1 MGTGIYLRPVG
12 RLVAGEGGGNGDMQ
26 SLPLA
31 GRESLR
37 FSAIE
42 LIERQGDWAGRR
54 IVSLQGADDIS
65 LRTQM
70 PQAAAH
76 EILYRIQM
84 PRGDI
89 AGLTLDRTR
98 IMGIV
103 NVTPDSFSDGG
114 QFNNA
119 EAAIEHALKLD
130 EEGADILDIGGE
142 STRPGA
148 APVAL
153 EEELRRILPV
163 IDGLRG
169 RTRARLSIDTRK
181 GEVMRRAAAAGVHMI
196 NDVSALSY
204 DSKSMRVVADTGLPV
219 LLMHSLGDPKVMQ
232 DDPRYDDV
240 LLDVYDALAG
250 RVAACENAGIAKS
263 RIIVDP
269 GVGFGKTLQHNLTLL
284 AGLGVY
290 HGLGTAVA
298 LGASR
303 KSFIGALTGAIDPS
317 ERVPGSIASAMAG
330 VMSGVQIIRVH
341 DVAETRQALTVFEAA
356 LSGAPDAYG

>member
-1 MGTGIYLRPVG
+1 
-12 RLVAGEGGGNGDMQ
+12 MQ